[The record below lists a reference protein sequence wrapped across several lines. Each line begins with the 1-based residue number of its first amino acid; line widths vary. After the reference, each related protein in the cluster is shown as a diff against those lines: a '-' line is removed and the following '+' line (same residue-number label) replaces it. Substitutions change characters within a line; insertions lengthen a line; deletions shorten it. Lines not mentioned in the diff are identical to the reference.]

1 MIPETLYLSRN
12 GGAPE
17 LEYKKIAYF
26 IAVAETL
33 SFTRAAERMFVSQQ
47 TITKQIA
54 QLEEELG
61 VRLLDRT
68 TRSVSLTPS
77 GKLCY
82 ERFSVI
88 NAEIDAAVSEIRR
101 ADAAHQQQISVGF
114 FSSFSADSVI
124 QPVMRKLREVAPDVD
139 FVVHLYDMF
148 ELQDKFFAGELDM
161 CVTTTSNW
169 RSWRDVSVTRI
180 VSEPFYIVLSA
191 SHPLASKKTLA
202 EDDLKNET
210 FFRLKNA
217 DGMSSG
223 DYEPPMRCRNVEL
236 LDNFST
242 LKTRLDLAQG
252 FSALTRVFEGAYDPR
267 FVYFPMPSGKEQ
279 HAEIVCA
286 YHSDDKKSIIIS
298 LAAALEELELH
309 FDN

>member
-1 MIPETLYLSRN
+1 V
-12 GGAPE
+12 
-17 LEYKKIAYF
+17 EYKKISYF

-61 VRLLDRT
+61 VKLLDRT

-88 NAEIDAAVSEIRR
+88 NAEIDDAVSEIKQAYKARGR
-101 ADAAHQQQISVGF
+101 QISVGF
-114 FSSFSADSVI
+114 FASFSSDCVI
-124 QPVMRKLREVAPDVD
+124 RPVMEKLRATAPNVN
-139 FVVHLYDMF
+139 FTVHLYDMF

-161 CVTTTSNW
+161 CITTTSRW
-169 RSWRDVSVTRI
+169 RSWKDVSVTRI

-191 SHPLASKKTLA
+191 SHPLASKQFLA

-217 DGMSSG
+217 GAMSAG
-223 DYEPPMRCRNVEL
+223 DYEPPMACRNVEEV
-236 LDNFST
+236 DNFST

-267 FVYFPMPSGKEQ
+267 FVYFPMPPGKEQ
-279 HAEIVCA
+279 RAEIVCA
-286 YHSDDKKSIIIS
+286 FRDTENKPLILS
-298 LAAALEELELH
+298 LAAALEELNLSFSSH
-309 FDN
+309 

>member
-1 MIPETLYLSRN
+1 M
-12 GGAPE
+12 
-17 LEYKKIAYF
+17 EYKKISYF

-77 GKLCY
+77 GRLCY

-88 NAEIDAAVSEIRR
+88 NAEIDDAVSEIKQAYEARGR
-101 ADAAHQQQISVGF
+101 QISVGF
-114 FSSFSADSVI
+114 FASFSSDCVI
-124 QPVMRKLREVAPDVD
+124 RPVMEKLRATAPDVD
-139 FVVHLYDMF
+139 FTVHLYDMF
-148 ELQDKFFAGELDM
+148 ELQEKFFAGELDM
-161 CVTTTSNW
+161 CITTTSRW
-169 RSWRDVSVTRI
+169 RSWKDVSVTRI

-191 SHPLASKKTLA
+191 SHPLAAKQFLA

-217 DGMSSG
+217 GAMSAG
-223 DYEPPMRCRNVEL
+223 DYEPPMACKNVEEV
-236 LDNFST
+236 DNFST

-267 FVYFPMPSGKEQ
+267 FVYFPMPPGKEQ
-279 HAEIVCA
+279 RAEIVCA
-286 YHSDDKKSIIIS
+286 FRDTENKPLILP
-298 LAAALEELELH
+298 LAAALEELTLSFTSH
-309 FDN
+309 